1 MVQDHR
7 IAEDSIMAGEKIDL
21 QVKMI
26 IMHLIDNDD
35 DDAVVP
41 RHKRKRLTIDNHDT
55 VIGLPQQY
63 DTDGYGSENYVYRTR
78 RRKRSRG

>member
-1 MVQDHR
+1 MK
-7 IAEDSIMAGEKIDL
+7 KIDL

-35 DDAVVP
+35 EAVVP
-41 RHKRKRLTIDNHDT
+41 RHKRKRLTIDDHDT

-63 DTDGYGSENYVYRTR
+63 ETR
-78 RRKRSRG
+78 MDMDLKIMCTGRGEERGVRG